1 MNLHSAVIGAIN
13 AVNPSIS
20 ATLKVSTGDTIAD
33 DGAPTPTYAADATI
47 QVQVQALTYKD
58 IQQIDGLNLNGTRRA
73 IYAYG
78 DIEGLVRA
86 TNKGGDLIT
95 IASGVHAGTWLVAMV
110 LETWGDGLPAAW
122 CKVAVTLQNGA

>member
-1 MNLHSAVIGAIN
+1 MNLHAAVIGNIV
-13 AVNPSIS
+13 AVNPNIP
-20 ATLKVSTGDTIAD
+20 AMLKASTGDTIAD
-33 DGAPTPTYAADATI
+33 DGLPTPTYATPANI
-47 QVQVQALTYKD
+47 SVQVQALTYRD

-73 IYAYG
+73 MYAFG
-78 DIEGLVRA
+78 EIDMLVRA

-110 LETWGDGLPAAW
+110 LETWGDGLPAAF